1 LSLVEEIKD
10 KIRDVK
16 DFPKKGI
23 SFKDITPIL
32 KNPKLSSKIVKKLS
46 GFVSSRSTHIVGIE
60 SRGFLFGIPVSIE
73 KNISF
78 VLIRKKGKLPYKTIS
93 TDYNLEYG
101 QASIE
106 MNIGDIGPGD
116 RVIIHDDLLATG
128 GTACA
133 AAKLIIDQ
141 GAIVDG
147 FSFIIELDFLKG
159 RKNLRKFSDN
169 INSIVKY

>member
-1 LSLVEEIKD
+1 MISQ
-10 KIRDVK
+10 KIHTAIREVP
-16 DFPKKGI
+16 DFPKPGI
-23 SFKDITPIL
+23 NFKDITTLLLDPVISNEIVDAFIERL
-32 KNPKLSSKIVKKLS
+32 KGKKIDA
-46 GFVSSRSTHIVGIE
+46 IVGVE
-60 SRGFLFGIPVSIE
+60 SRGFLFGLPVSIE
-73 KNISF
+73 KKISF
-78 VLIRKKGKLPYKTIS
+78 VLVRKKGKLPYKTIS
-93 TDYNLEYG
+93 ADYNLEYG
-101 QASIE
+101 QATIE
-106 MNIGDIGPGD
+106 MNLGDIGPGD

-159 RKNLRKFSDN
+159 RKNLITFSKN

>member
-1 LSLVEEIKD
+1 
-10 KIRDVK
+10 
-16 DFPKKGI
+16 
-23 SFKDITPIL
+23 
-32 KNPKLSSKIVKKLS
+32 
-46 GFVSSRSTHIVGIE
+46 
-60 SRGFLFGIPVSIE
+60 
-73 KNISF
+73 
-78 VLIRKKGKLPYKTIS
+78 LIRKKGKLPYKTIS

-101 QASIE
+101 QATIE

-116 RVIIHDDLLATG
+116 RVVIHDDLLATG

>member
-1 LSLVEEIKD
+1 MSQQIISLN
-10 KIRDVK
+10 
-16 DFPKKGI
+16 G
-23 SFKDITPIL
+23 L
-32 KNPKLSSKIVKKLS
+32 
-46 GFVSSRSTHIVGIE
+46 
-60 SRGFLFGIPVSIE
+60 
-73 KNISF
+73 
-78 VLIRKKGKLPYKTIS
+78 
-93 TDYNLEYG
+93 DYNLEYG
-101 QASIE
+101 QATIE
-106 MNIGDIGPGD
+106 MNIGDIGPGN